1 MEQTAQQERRIHVI
15 PATKQATAPG
25 RASGRKQRVAAY
37 CRVSTGSE
45 EQLTSYTAQKAYYTQ
60 KVGQHPEWELAGI
73 YADRGIAG
81 ADRQNQKEFKRML
94 TACKQGGID
103 IIIVR
108 SVSRFARNTV
118 DCLEAVRMLKA
129 CGVGVIFEKEGISTF
144 EKSGE
149 VVLSMCCEFARKE
162 SETITRNLIYPVWR
176 RS

>member
-1 MEQTAQQERRIHVI
+1 MTGTTPRVIVI
-15 PATKQATAPG
+15 PPKPELARSKAVQ
-25 RASGRKQRVAAY
+25 RQLRVAAY
-37 CRVSTGSE
+37 CRVSSSQD
-45 EQLTSYTAQKAYYTQ
+45 EQLHSLAAQISHYTQ
-60 KVGQHPEWELAGI
+60 VLSGDESCQFVGI

-162 SETITRNLIYPVWR
+162 SGTITRNLIYPVWR

>member
-1 MEQTAQQERRIHVI
+1 MT
-15 PATKQATAPG
+15 
-25 RASGRKQRVAAY
+25 
-37 CRVSTGSE
+37 
-45 EQLTSYTAQKAYYTQ
+45 L
-60 KVGQHPEWELAGI
+60 
-73 YADRGIAG
+73 ADRGITG
-81 ADRQNQKEFKRML
+81 TSADKRDDFQRL
-94 TACKQGGID
+94 LADCKRGLID
-103 IIIVR
+103 KVLVK

-129 CGVGVIFEKEGISTF
+129 CSVGVIFEKEGISTF